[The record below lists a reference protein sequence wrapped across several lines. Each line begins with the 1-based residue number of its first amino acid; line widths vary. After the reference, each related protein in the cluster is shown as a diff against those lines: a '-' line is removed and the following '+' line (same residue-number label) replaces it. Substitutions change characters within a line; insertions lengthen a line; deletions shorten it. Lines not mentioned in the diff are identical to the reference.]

1 MSASLMTIASAFSP
15 SPAGGGAALASGTSD
30 IVLGVALLAG
40 ALAALSAL
48 TFWSR
53 HIVHRISRRG
63 TSSAREILKD
73 LRDGR

>member
-1 MSASLMTIASAFSP
+1 MSASLMTIASALWAS
-15 SPAGGGAALASGTSD
+15 GGPPLASGTAE
-30 IVLGVALLAG
+30 IVLGVVLLAA
-40 ALAALSAL
+40 ALAALSGL

-53 HIVHRISRRG
+53 HIIHRIARRG